1 MLIKKAQPTRRLGL
15 RFELDKRI
23 NLCYNVLVMKVREKP
38 NTKINEAGQR
48 LDRFT
53 GKVLT
58 CDLCGAEDS
67 KENEVWEWGNPYDW
81 GVICEECQCHET

>member
-1 MLIKKAQPTRRLGL
+1 
-15 RFELDKRI
+15 
-23 NLCYNVLVMKVREKP
+23 MKIGRQRADF
-38 NTKINEAGQR
+38 TKIITKMNMTTKFPAVNEAGQT

-67 KENEVWEWGNPYDW
+67 KENEVREWGNPYDW
-81 GVICEECQCHET
+81 GVICEECDRHET